1 MKKTLVALAVL
12 GTFTSIASAQSSVTL
27 YGRVDQNVTIQDPGK
42 NATSNGLAT
51 SNPLAKGGKA
61 TTKLND
67 GGTNGYGGSRIGF
80 KGTEDLGN
88 GLKAFF
94 QLEGAVASD
103 TGAAGSGSS
112 FFSRGAYLGL
122 SHKTLGEIRL
132 GRQET
137 LTRENNV
144 KINDITGENSL
155 NIVESGGLQDS
166 AGRSSRVLFQNV
178 GARINNGIRYT
189 TPSFAGIQASALVGL
204 GERETVV
211 STGTN
216 AGTTKAA
223 NYRGLAVVYTGG
235 PLALNVIY
243 EDLSGG
249 VVGSDEYNKVITVGG
264 SYDFGFAKVAAAY
277 QDTSD
282 YGLQTTN
289 IATGAAGT
297 SLQNIFLKGVDVEA
311 WNIGVAVPFNAFTF
325 RVQYTGSTMDTKASV
340 LLANGSPNRS
350 SVAPN
355 KRSLDQHKYGATL
368 QYALSKRT
376 SVYATA
382 NARGGDDSSY
392 FTGKTQFALGVGHS
406 F

>member
-27 YGRVDQNVTIQDPGK
+27 YGRVDQNVAIQDPGK
-42 NATSNGLAT
+42 RATSNGVAIA
-51 SNPLAKGGKA
+51 SGQGGKA

-67 GGTNGYGGSRIGF
+67 GGTNGYGSSRIGF

-94 QLEGAVASD
+94 QLEAGVTPD
-103 TGAAGSGSS
+103 TGVVGSGGS
-112 FFSRGAYLGL
+112 FFTRGAYLGL

-137 LTRENNV
+137 LSRENNV

-155 NIVESGGLQDS
+155 TVTETLQDS
-166 AGRSSRVLFQNV
+166 AGRNTRPLFQNV
-178 GARINNGIRYT
+178 GTRINNGIRYT
-189 TPSFAGIQASALVGL
+189 TPSFAGIQASAIVGL
-204 GERETVV
+204 GEREQTVV
-211 STGTN
+211 TGAN
-216 AGTTKAA
+216 ASNTRTA
-223 NYRGLAVVYTGG
+223 NYRGFAVVYTGG

-249 VVGSDEYNKVITVGG
+249 ALGGSNDYNNVITVGG

-282 YGLQTTN
+282 YGLQTTVAPGALGTAA
-289 IATGAAGT
+289 ATA
-297 SLQNIFLKGVDVEA
+297 FRKGVDVEA
-311 WNIGVAVPFNAFTF
+311 WNIGVAVPMNAFTF
-325 RVQYTGSTMDTKASV
+325 RAQYTGSKIDKKFTNASN
-340 LLANGSPNRS
+340 LAPTPAGTS
-350 SVAPN
+350 SF
-355 KRSLDQHKYGATL
+355 DQHKYGVSL
-368 QYALSKRT
+368 QYAVSKRT

-392 FTGKTQFALGVGHS
+392 FTGKTQFAIGVGHN